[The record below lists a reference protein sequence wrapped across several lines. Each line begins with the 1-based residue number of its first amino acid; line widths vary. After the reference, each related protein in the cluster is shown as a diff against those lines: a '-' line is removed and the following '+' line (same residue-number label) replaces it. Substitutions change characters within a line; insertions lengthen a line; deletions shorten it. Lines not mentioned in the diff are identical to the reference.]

1 MDRIFDIDDYGNFA
15 HFDAEDPTYDEF
27 LGKKYKEYRTAL
39 KKYKKA
45 GLSNKEARLKA
56 VEETGYGGGLKKLIE
71 KGSAAVKDAIEDANE
86 PKDPALD
93 SPQAGVGDP
102 ITMGSP
108 NNPGANTSGA
118 GAGAG
123 GGLKQFGSNIP
134 TPVLIGLGVVAA
146 YLAYK
151 KLA

>member
-15 HFDAEDPTYDEF
+15 YFDAEDPTYDEF

-71 KGSAAVKDAIEDANE
+71 KGSAAVKDALEDAKE

-93 SPQAGVGDP
+93 SPVPLPIPPDPPPVKVTPENGNNDDSGDGGV
-102 ITMGSP
+102 
-108 NNPGANTSGA
+108 NLFGA
-118 GAGAG
+118 
-123 GGLKQFGSNIP
+123 NIP

-151 KLA
+151 KLG

>member
-15 HFDAEDPTYDEF
+15 HFDADDPTYDEF
-27 LGKKYKEYRTAL
+27 LGKKYKEYRAAVKKAKAAGLKGGEARKQAL
-39 KKYKKA
+39 K
-45 GLSNKEARLKA
+45 
-56 VEETGYGGGLKKLIE
+56 ETGYGKGLKDLIE
-71 KGSAAVKDAIEDANE
+71 KGKSLADDMA

-93 SPQAGVGDP
+93 KPQAGVGDP

-108 NNPGANTSGA
+108 NNPGGGKSGA
-118 GAGAG
+118 GAGS
-123 GGLKQFGSNIP
+123 GLKQFGSNIP